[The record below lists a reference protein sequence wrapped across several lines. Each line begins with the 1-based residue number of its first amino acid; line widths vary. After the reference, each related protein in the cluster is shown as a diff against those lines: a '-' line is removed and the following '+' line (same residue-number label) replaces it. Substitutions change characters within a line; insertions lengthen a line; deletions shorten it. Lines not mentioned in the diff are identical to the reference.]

1 MWWGLKRALSRCT
14 FKTPNSEA
22 GSACSYLHTEDFA
35 KWLVWK
41 ITGKTS
47 LYISELVCNLFA
59 YLNHCFSWDWRVLPL
74 DCHFSLIQCNL
85 FWGLITSA
93 VHSSPI
99 FRPDLEFEILW
110 SLTAITPAPLAYPS
124 SGWLLM
130 LGAIAIIARKA
141 TISLKQCIWNR
152 NIEKKN

>member
-1 MWWGLKRALSRCT
+1 MWRGLKRAVSRCT
-14 FKTPNSEA
+14 LKTTNSKA
-22 GSACSYLHTEDFA
+22 ASVCSYFYTEDFA
-35 KWLVWK
+35 KWLVLK
-41 ITGKTS
+41 KSGKTT
-47 LYISELVCNLFA
+47 LCVSELVCNFFA
-59 YLNHCFSWDWRVLPL
+59 YLNCCYSSWDWRVLPL
-74 DCHFSLIQCNL
+74 DCHFGLIQCNL
-85 FWGLITSA
+85 FWGLTTTSA

-130 LGAIAIIARKA
+130 LGAIAITTREA

-152 NIEKKN
+152 NI